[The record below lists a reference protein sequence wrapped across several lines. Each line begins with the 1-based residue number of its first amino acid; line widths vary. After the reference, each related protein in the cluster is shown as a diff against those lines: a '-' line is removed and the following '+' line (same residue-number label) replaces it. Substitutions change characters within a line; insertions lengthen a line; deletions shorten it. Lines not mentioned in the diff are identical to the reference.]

1 MESVFES
8 KGSTGFLEVTDRALA
23 EILDIRSQE
32 SDPDKLALWI
42 EISGVEGNSYSYDV
56 YFQNKGDASRD
67 DVVIEFDG
75 IAVIVA
81 AESAAS
87 ISGSKLDLGGEDG
100 AGGLMIVNPNSP
112 VVAGSVLP
120 DDLLNADLSG
130 PVAQEIIRVLQEEI
144 NPAIASHGGRADLV
158 AVAESTAYLRLSGG
172 CQGCGMASVTLSQ
185 GIEVAIKE
193 AVPAITSVQDVT
205 DHMNGSNPYYGA
217 SKK

>member
-42 EISGVEGNSYSYDV
+42 EISGVEGNSYTYDV